1 MSELSVMLAKMDMLV
16 CHISE
21 KDIFECG
28 LR

>member
-1 MSELSVMLAKMDMLV
+1 VSGLSAMSEKMDTLA

-28 LR
+28 LK